1 MWYLKSHRECEHH
14 EEQPRK
20 RQKITDNQEKY
31 DNEMVTQSQENQP
44 RKFKVGDI
52 VSIKIDRVDKT
63 SRLHSNLILG
73 KIEEIV
79 VNTYICPCCDQIW

>member
-1 MWYLKSHRECEHH
+1 
-14 EEQPRK
+14 
-20 RQKITDNQEKY
+20 
-31 DNEMVTQSQENQP
+31 MVTQSQENQP

-52 VSIKIDRVDKT
+52 VSIKIERVDKT